1 MRKEHTLCD
10 AYKLELNG
18 WKTMADIHQKVFS
31 HISGRIYGVAGYCS
45 DNDSTQHVLG
55 ATYDGELYE
64 IHWNSNTS
72 PTSPQW
78 LAHFDG
84 IASLCGFY
92 TSDDNFQHVIVATRD
107 GRLDELYF
115 MQPLPQDVQW
125 RSPLYQL
132 GTTLGPGIGMAG
144 FFSADD
150 NLRHATVGGADNIL
164 HEIVWK
170 ATVNHQNL
178 ATQFTLRDVAGIAGF
193 FALDIHSRNVVVAME
208 GGDVFNVHYG
218 GAILAGGSITTDLLT
233 TFSGPPL
240 VNVAAFV
247 STDTD
252 YRHVITLNS
261 SGQLHDYS
269 FIPGSV
275 FGQTLLATIG
285 NVVDIVGYYSA
296 YDKNRHVIVATGDG
310 DLHEIYYGQLG

>member
-1 MRKEHTLCD
+1 
-10 AYKLELNG
+10 
-18 WKTMADIHQKVFS
+18 MADIHLKKAFS
-31 HISGRIYGVAGYCS
+31 HFSGRIYGIAGYCS
-45 DNDSTQHVLG
+45 DNDSTQHVLV

-64 IHWNSNTS
+64 IHWNSQTNV
-72 PTSPQW
+72 TSPQW
-78 LAHFDG
+78 LAHFDR

-92 TSDDNFQHVIVATRD
+92 SSDDNFQHVIVATHD

-115 MQPLPQDVQW
+115 MQPLPQDVKW

-132 GTTLGPGIGMAG
+132 GTTLGPAIGMAG
-144 FFSADD
+144 FFSSDD
-150 NLRHATVGGADNIL
+150 NLRHATVGAADNIL
-164 HEIVWK
+164 HEIVWN
-170 ATVNHQNL
+170 AQVNPSAQNL
-178 ATQFTLRDVAGIAGF
+178 ATQFTLQDVAGIAGF
-193 FALDIHSRNVVVAME
+193 FALDNHSRNVVVAME

-233 TFSGPPL
+233 SFSFPL

-247 STDTD
+247 STDTG

-269 FIPGSV
+269 YIPGSV

-296 YDKNRHVIVATGDG
+296 YDRKRHVIVATGDG